1 MPQHPPE
8 AGVDLEGQERD
19 NLKDRERKA
28 PEYWDAW
35 GKAMVDIGFGRF
47 LLWLKQAPRILKTT
61 AAMPA

>member
-1 MPQHPPE
+1 M
-8 AGVDLEGQERD
+8 EGQERD